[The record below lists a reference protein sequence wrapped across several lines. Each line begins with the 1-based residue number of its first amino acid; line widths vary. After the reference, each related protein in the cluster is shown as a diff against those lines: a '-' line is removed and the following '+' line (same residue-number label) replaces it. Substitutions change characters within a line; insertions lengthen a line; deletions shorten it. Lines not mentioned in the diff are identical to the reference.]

1 MAAEVVLTCP
11 PFGTHTSARERFLR
25 EEALP
30 PYAPAMLDSMRA
42 IGYSFEAAL
51 ADIVDNSVA
60 AEATRVDIQ
69 FRTAPLAYVAVI
81 DDGIGMNGP
90 DLLEAMRHGGVGPH
104 QTRSERDLGRF
115 GLGLKTASL
124 SQCRRLTV
132 VTRRDG
138 VTSGARWDLDYVA
151 AREGWYVQILD
162 PEDIAGLP
170 HVGELDTRAS
180 GTVVLWEVFDRALAG
195 EALPDTA
202 LGRLVDEARDHLALA
217 FHRFLSGDDGGPT
230 LAMAINNQELPVV
243 DPFLKYKK
251 ATRKLPPDT
260 LIVDGAAVEFRPF
273 ILPHITKLSRDDLAL
288 AGGEEG
294 LRRHQGFY
302 VYRGRRLIT
311 FGTWFRMLRQGELT
325 KLARVQIDIPNTLD
339 HLWALDVKKS
349 TAFPPE
355 AVRAGLLRTIE
366 RIGGESRNVFTFRG
380 ERVNRRDVQQMWRRV
395 DVRGGFNYEITRDH
409 PIVLD
414 AASRSDR
421 AGGGR
426 IEPLLKAIE
435 MALPVDSIYADMASD
450 RVVQPAAGADEA
462 ESALYDL
469 ASRLCEAVEA
479 MPEARKHLLDGG
491 LLQIDIFAANPEAT
505 RRVIARLRSEH

>member
-1 MAAEVVLTCP
+1 MGEKL
-11 PFGTHTSARERFLR
+11 LR
-25 EEALP
+25 EEPLP

-42 IGYSFEAAL
+42 IGYSFGAAL
-51 ADIVDNSVA
+51 ADIVDNSVSA
-60 AEATRVDIQ
+60 DASTVDVQ
-69 FRTAPLAYVAVI
+69 FRPGPTAYVAVI
-81 DDGIGMNGP
+81 DNGTGMSP
-90 DLLEAMRHGGVGPH
+90 AMLREAMRHGGIGPH
-104 QTRSERDLGRF
+104 QSRSERDLGRF

-132 VTRRDG
+132 VSRRDG
-138 VTSGARWDLDYVA
+138 VTSGARWDLDHVA
-151 AREGWYVQILD
+151 EREGWFVQILD
-162 PEDIAGLP
+162 PEDLAGLP
-170 HVGELDTRAS
+170 HLADVETRAS
-180 GTVVLWEVFDRALAG
+180 GTVVVWELFDRALAG
-195 EALPDTA
+195 EALPDAA

-230 LAMAINNQELPVV
+230 LAMAINNQPLPVL
-243 DPFLKYKK
+243 DPFLKSKR
-251 ATRKLPPDT
+251 ATRRLPPDT
-260 LIVDGAAVEFRPF
+260 LVVDGAAVEFRPF

-311 FGTWFRMLRQGELT
+311 FGTWFRLLRQGELT

-366 RIGGESRNVFTFRG
+366 RIGGESRNVFTYRG
-380 ERVNRRDVQQMWRRV
+380 ERVNRRELQQMWRRV

-414 AASRSDR
+414 TASRLDK

-426 IEPLLKAIE
+426 IEPLLRAIE

-450 RVVQPAAGADEA
+450 RVVQPTPGADDAEA
-462 ESALYDL
+462 TLYEL
-469 ASRLCEAVEA
+469 ASRLCKAVA
-479 MPEARKHLLDGG
+479 VMPEARKELLDGG
-491 LLQIDIFAANPEAT
+491 LLKIDVFASNPEAT
-505 RRVIARLRSEH
+505 KRVIARLRSEH